1 MKMPDWVLQPELLGY
16 SSSCKA
22 LLNRGVPAP
31 DRPPTTRD
39 SLAIIGIETGVLIS
53 LIEKTIQCE
62 IIDMLFISI
71 WRY

>member
-1 MKMPDWVLQPELLGY
+1 MKCQSRFCNPNFWDTAHGV
-16 SSSCKA
+16 KRV
-22 LLNRGVPAP
+22 LNRGVPAP

-39 SLAIIGIETGVLIS
+39 SLAVIGIETGVLIS